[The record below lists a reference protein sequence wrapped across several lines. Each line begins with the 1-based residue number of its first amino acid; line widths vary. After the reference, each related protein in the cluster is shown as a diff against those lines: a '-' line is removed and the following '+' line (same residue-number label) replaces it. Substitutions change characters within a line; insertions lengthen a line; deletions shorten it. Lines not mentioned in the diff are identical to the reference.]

1 MNLPAWLPAWLPA
14 GLRLPRTGASTPRGT
29 RRGTPAAAPGGA
41 VFALAGLGTAPA
53 AGRRA
58 GAALPAVDAP
68 LMLMIAGLL
77 MFGLVMVFSAT
88 IALGDSPRYHVTSTY
103 FLVHHLASIGVA
115 LAAAAV
121 AFALPVGTWQRLAP
135 WIFAGAGL
143 LLVIVLIPGVGKGAL
158 GARRSIGFGVLGLQ
172 PSEVMKLAC
181 VVYAADFT
189 VRKQDFMHDF
199 RKGFAPMAGVMAV
212 VGVLLLLQPDLGA
225 FGVVVSISMAILFLG
240 GVNGRLFASILLALV
255 AVFMSVIWASPWRRE
270 RIFAYLDPW
279 SPDNVLGRGYQLSH
293 SLIAFGRGEWFGVG
307 LGASVE
313 KLHYLPE
320 AHTDF
325 LMSVI
330 GEELGLA
337 GVLVVI
343 VSFYW
348 LVRRAFEIGRQ
359 AIVLERTFSGLA
371 AQGIGTWMGLQAF
384 INIGVAT
391 GLLPTKGL
399 TLPLM
404 SYGGSA
410 LMSSMVAL
418 AILLRVD
425 FENRV
430 LMRGGKL
437 A

>member
-1 MNLPAWLPAWLPA
+1 M
-14 GLRLPRTGASTPRGT
+14 RLPRFLPRLLPRLQQRRSAA
-29 RRGTPAAAPGGA
+29 RRGAPERLPPGGA
-41 VFALAGLGTAPA
+41 VMALAGFGGPSA
-53 AGRRA
+53 AGGRA
-58 GAALPAVDAP
+58 TGSAQSIDLPLVILIVALLLFGA
-68 LMLMIAGLL
+68 
-77 MFGLVMVFSAT
+77 VMVFSAS
-88 IALGDSPRYHVTSTY
+88 IALADSPRYKVTPTY
-103 FLVHHLASIGVA
+103 FLVRHLLSMFAALLVAGAAFTVPAAS
-115 LAAAAV
+115 
-121 AFALPVGTWQRLAP
+121 WQRLAP
-135 WIFAGAGL
+135 WLFAGAAL
-143 LLVIVLIPGVGKGAL
+143 LLAILFIPGVGKGAL
-158 GARRSIGFGVLGLQ
+158 GAHRWIGLGALNLQ

-240 GVNGRLFASILLALV
+240 GVNGRLFAGIAGALV
-255 AVFMSVIWASPWRRE
+255 AVFMTVIWASPWRRE

-279 SPDNVLGRGYQLSH
+279 SEQNVLGRGYQLSH

-325 LMSVI
+325 IMSVI
-330 GEELGLA
+330 GEEFGLV
-337 GVLVVI
+337 GVLAVI
-343 VSFYW
+343 VAFYW

-359 AIVLERTFSGLA
+359 AIVLERTFSGLM
-371 AQGIGTWMGLQAF
+371 AQGIGTWIGLQAF

-410 LMSSMVAL
+410 LMSSLVAL

-425 FENRV
+425 LENRV
-430 LMRGGKL
+430 LMRGGTTP
-437 A
+437 

>member
-1 MNLPAWLPAWLPA
+1 MKLPAFPGP
-14 GLRLPRTGASTPRGT
+14 
-29 RRGTPAAAPGGA
+29 RRGRADAQRVRPGGA
-41 VFALAGLGTAPA
+41 VLAMAGFGGTSAASQRRGEPSLHSVDVPLLVLVAALLLFGVVMVYSASIALA
-53 AGRRA
+53 
-58 GAALPAVDAP
+58 
-68 LMLMIAGLL
+68 
-77 MFGLVMVFSAT
+77 
-88 IALGDSPRYHVTSTY
+88 DSPRYKVTPAY
-103 FLVHHLASIGVA
+103 FLVRHLVSLA
-115 LAAAAV
+115 LALAVAAAAFRV
-121 AFALPVGTWQRLAP
+121 PAAAWQRCAP
-135 WIFAGAGL
+135 WLFAAAGL
-143 LLVIVLIPGVGKGAL
+143 LLIVVLVPGVGKGAL
-158 GARRSIGFGVLGLQ
+158 GARRWLGFGGLNLQ

-225 FGVVVSISMAILFLG
+225 FGVIVSISMAILFLG
-240 GVNGRLFASILLALV
+240 GVNGRLFASIAGALV
-255 AVFMSVIWASPWRRE
+255 LAFLGVIWASPWRRE

-279 SPDNVLGRGYQLSH
+279 SSENVLGRGYQLSH

-325 LMSVI
+325 IMSVI
-330 GEELGLA
+330 GEELGMV
-337 GVLVVI
+337 GVLAVI
-343 VSFYW
+343 VAFYW
-348 LVRRAFEIGRQ
+348 LVKRAFEIGRQ
-359 AIVLERTFSGLA
+359 AIVLERTFSGLM

-410 LMSSMVAL
+410 LMSTLVAL

-425 FENRV
+425 VDNRI
-430 LMRGGKL
+430 LMRGGKTP
-437 A
+437 